1 MDALGTQD
9 SPRVSRSARRL
20 RGPTRATAPRHPSCL
35 TIKQGAPCQLPVKL
49 APVSLSASQ
58 ELPPSRS
65 ADEDSRERAAAHA
78 TVPAPRPEPCCI
90 RHVCVTVS
98 RAHVWVPKT
107 RCHTGQRYS
116 LRGHLLG
123 VSSEVKPTPGCR
135 LHGLAPCAQEKHSVH
150 TRTCKRLHQVN
161 RQLLYAL
168 YIKWGPIKM
177 YSWRHTP

>member
-78 TVPAPRPEPCCI
+78 TVPAPRRSLAAYGTFASLSPVHTCGC
-90 RHVCVTVS
+90 RRLDATLASGTACVDTCS
-98 RAHVWVPKT
+98 ASPARLNPRQAAGSTASPRVPKRNT
-107 RCHTGQRYS
+107 AST
-116 LRGHLLG
+116 
-123 VSSEVKPTPGCR
+123 
-135 LHGLAPCAQEKHSVH
+135 QEPAKDF
-150 TRTCKRLHQVN
+150 TK
-161 RQLLYAL
+161 
-168 YIKWGPIKM
+168 
-177 YSWRHTP
+177 

>member
-1 MDALGTQD
+1 MPDHQTGSSL
-9 SPRVSRSARRL
+9 S
-20 RGPTRATAPRHPSCL
+20 
-35 TIKQGAPCQLPVKL
+35 APCQTRSCQPLRLP
-49 APVSLSASQ
+49 
-58 ELPPSRS
+58 RTT
-65 ADEDSRERAAAHA
+65 
-78 TVPAPRPEPCCI
+78 TVPLRRRGLQGARRCSRHSPSTSPEPCCI
-90 RHVCVTVS
+90 RHVCVTVT